1 MGVNAANG
9 ENKMPPKEQIGAR
22 IPIEWKEKIAQL
34 CSDLGISPSEWL
46 VSVIGQALGQTDAN
60 SVNSIPDRVTA
71 LEKKFQTLSALLS
84 R

>member
-1 MGVNAANG
+1 
-9 ENKMPPKEQIGAR
+9 MPPKEQIGAR
-22 IPIEWKEKIAQL
+22 IPTEWKEKITQI

-60 SVNSIPDRVTA
+60 AVDSLPERVTA
-71 LEKKFQTLSALLS
+71 LEKKLSNLSALLS